1 MRELPPDDQLFSLA
15 TIDIL
20 DHPEMVGGIGEVR
33 RYRRGLPIPLKE
45 TQIFLVTQGVVQ
57 INTFYPS
64 GDEALLALVSP
75 GLPFGLPMTQVDPY
89 NAIALTDTSL
99 LMLTIGQL
107 QENPALAAIVH
118 RQTRHRLRQ
127 AEAVLAML
135 GYRRVEDRLRQ
146 FLILLAGEVG
156 QTTPDGIRLSVRLTH
171 QLIANATGTTRVTIT
186 RILGQ
191 LQREGWLCFD
201 RQHHIILMR
210 SRVGVQ
216 RQCC

>member
-1 MRELPPDDQLFSLA
+1 MRPLPPDDQLYSLS

-20 DHPEMVGGIGEVR
+20 DHPEIIGGVGEMR
-33 RYRRGLPIPLKE
+33 RYRRGSPIPLKE

-64 GDEALLALVSP
+64 GDEALLGLVSP

-89 NAIALTDTSL
+89 NAIALSDVSL

-107 QENPALAAIVH
+107 QENPALAAIVQ
-118 RQTRHRLRQ
+118 RQTRYRLRQ

-186 RILGQ
+186 RIFGQ

-216 RQCC
+216 RECC